1 MLLEALM
8 WALASALSIAEES
21 VTVLVPDSWLAIL
34 RRALHGTGTPLVQSA
49 TYWLHPEV
57 TVALAVT
64 FEIIVAL
71 YITRLGIRAIRGLR
85 RFWGP

>member
-8 WALASALSIAEES
+8 WALAGAISIAEES
-21 VTVLVPDSWLAIL
+21 VTVVVPDSWLAIL
-34 RRALHGTGTPLVQSA
+34 RSALHGTGTPIVLAA

-57 TVALAVT
+57 IIAFAVT

-85 RFWGP
+85 KFWGP